1 MRRGRMLTWTARSVG
16 VAALRCYGLIL
27 LLSSSLL
34 MAGKGVAQETGSQP
48 AGQDSPSKPAAQ
60 EPGGQQGQTPDAST
74 KQPQAGS
81 QSAQGTVAKVEA
93 GVNAGVN
100 KMMDLPA
107 EWFLGAYVPANRNL
121 QPLDSQERI
130 RVYVQQTYLTGAS
143 YLKRLA
149 AAGVDQARGVPSE
162 WGGGLGAYGER
173 FGSRY
178 SQFIIQNTLTS
189 AGDAILRY
197 EPRYDLCRCE
207 GFWPRTRHAMW
218 RNFVTYDSTERAK
231 KPQVPLY
238 VASFG
243 AGALATTW
251 KPASQNPWRNGG
263 YAVLGQ
269 AGYGAIS
276 NWLQEFALDFGR
288 KLSRHKG
295 ASSPGA

>member
-1 MRRGRMLTWTARSVG
+1 MLTWKARSVA
-16 VAALRCYGLIL
+16 VAAFRQYGVML

-34 MAGKGVAQETGSQP
+34 LAGKCAAQETGSQP
-48 AGQDSPSKPAAQ
+48 AGQNSSSKPDA
-60 EPGGQQGQTPDAST
+60 EKQGQTPDTSPNA
-74 KQPQAGS
+74 PQAGS
-81 QSAQGTVAKVEA
+81 EPAEQGTVAKVQA
-93 GVNAGVN
+93 GMNAGMS
-100 KMMDLPA
+100 KIMDLPG

-121 QPLDSQERI
+121 QPLDNRGRV
-130 RVYVQQTYLTGAS
+130 RVYVQQTFLTGAS
-143 YLKRLA
+143 YLKRLG

-162 WGGGLGAYGER
+162 WGGGMGGYGER

-178 SQFIIQNTLTS
+178 GQFIIQNTLTS

-218 RNFVTYDSTERAK
+218 RNFVTYNSTERER

-238 VASFG
+238 LASFG

-276 NWLQEFALDFGR
+276 NWLQEFALDLGR

-295 ASSPGA
+295 ANPGA